1 MPQPNPTQSLCNEAR
16 VNLAIQSLKLGQFP
30 SIRAAATAYSVNR
43 NTLTNRM
50 NNKPPRRD
58 VTPNSRKLTP
68 IEEQV
73 IVQRVLDLDS
83 RGFSPRLRIVE
94 EMANKLLDE
103 RAGGTVGKKWASNF
117 VKRTPELKT
126 RLNRKYDYQ
135 RAKCEDPELI
145 SKWFKLVWNTIAKY
159 GILDSDMYNFDEA
172 GFLMGIISTGMV
184 VTASERRSR
193 PKSVQP
199 GDREWVTV
207 IQGVNAE
214 GWAIPPFIIFKG
226 KCHLD
231 AWYLN
236 AADAGI
242 PRDWVIGMSEN
253 GWTTNELGL
262 EWIQHFEKHT
272 KDRTSGAWRL
282 LILDG
287 HDSHISAEFDA
298 FCQEQKI
305 ITLCMPAHS
314 SHLLQ
319 PLDVGCFS
327 PLKNA
332 YGQQIEEFMR
342 SYINHISKDEFLPA
356 FKAA

>member
-1 MPQPNPTQSLCNEAR
+1 L
-16 VNLAIQSLKLGQFP
+16 
-30 SIRAAATAYSVNR
+30 
-43 NTLTNRM
+43 
-50 NNKPPRRD
+50 
-58 VTPNSRKLTP
+58 
-68 IEEQV
+68 
-73 IVQRVLDLDS
+73 
-83 RGFSPRLRIVE
+83 
-94 EMANKLLDE
+94 
-103 RAGGTVGKKWASNF
+103 
-117 VKRTPELKT
+117 
-126 RLNRKYDYQ
+126 
-135 RAKCEDPELI
+135 
-145 SKWFKLVWNTIAKY
+145 
-159 GILDSDMYNFDEA
+159 YNFDEA

-199 GDREWVTV
+199 GDREWFTV

-226 KCHLD
+226 QCHLD

-242 PRDWVIGMSEN
+242 PRNWVIGMSEN
-253 GWTTNELGL
+253 GWTTNELGF

-287 HDSHISAEFDA
+287 HDSHMSAEFDA
-298 FCQEQKI
+298 FCQEHKI

-332 YGQQIEEFMR
+332 YGQQIEELMR

-356 FKAA
+356 FKAAFDATFTKENIAGGFRGAGLVPHNPDTVISRLDVRLQTPPPSPVEAATWSSKTPHNAAEFTYQTVFIRDRIAMHQDSSPTSINDAFDRLQKGVEMM